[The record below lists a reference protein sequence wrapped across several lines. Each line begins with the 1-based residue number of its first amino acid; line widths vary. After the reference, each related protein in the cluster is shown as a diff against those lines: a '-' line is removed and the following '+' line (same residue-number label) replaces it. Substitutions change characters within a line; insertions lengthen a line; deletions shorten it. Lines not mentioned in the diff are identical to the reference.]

1 MREWKGATMTGA
13 AELRIGDQT
22 IQLPIALDSRPTVP
36 IGER

>member
-1 MREWKGATMTGA
+1 VTDA

-22 IQLPIALDSRPTVP
+22 IQLPIALDSTPTVP